1 VEAAPAEQRRLLEP
15 LIDRV
20 SVALFIMD
28 EQQQCRCMN
37 PAAEQ
42 LTGYAF
48 ARFAETPGRSLH
60 DIAHQAKP
68 DGRPYPLAESLFDRA
83 SFDRNQKQGEEM
95 LVHTN
100 GHSYPIAFT
109 ASPMCNQAGKPV
121 GAIIEVY
128 EVTKRHQT
136 EHELREAQARL
147 QHRNLELEQAVH
159 EKTVELRRSQES
171 LRALAGELN
180 LAEQRER
187 KRLATELHDHLQQML
202 VVGRLTI
209 GQGQRVAKGMP
220 ACETALK
227 KVDDILSD
235 ALTYSRTLVA
245 DLTPPVSCHHG
256 LAASLK
262 WLAEYMKRKHEQTV
276 AVVVPD
282 DQGLTL
288 PEGQRVML
296 FQSVRELLI
305 NSAKHAGT
313 GQATLTMEQ
322 RADYLCI
329 TVRDE
334 GTGFDLAAAAAAET
348 PSGGLSSKF
357 GLSSIQE
364 RMRALGGSFTIDSA
378 PEHGTRATLVLP
390 LTKSAET
397 VNWFISSSSP
407 GMPAQMTP
415 VPMRKDG

>member
-1 VEAAPAEQRRLLEP
+1 
-15 LIDRV
+15 
-20 SVALFIMD
+20 M
-28 EQQQCRCMN
+28 
-37 PAAEQ
+37 
-42 LTGYAF
+42 
-48 ARFAETPGRSLH
+48 
-60 DIAHQAKP
+60 
-68 DGRPYPLAESLFDRA
+68 
-83 SFDRNQKQGEEM
+83 QGEQM
-95 LVHTN
+95 FVHKN
-100 GHSYPIAFT
+100 GHCYPIAFT
-109 ASPMCNQAGKPV
+109 ASPMCNTAGKPV

-128 EVTKRHQT
+128 EVTKRRRT

-147 QHRNLELEQAVH
+147 QHRNIELEQAVH
-159 EKTVELRRSQES
+159 EKTVELRRSQER
-171 LRALAGELN
+171 LHALASELN

-209 GQGQRVAKGMP
+209 GQGQRVANGMP

-245 DLTPPVSCHHG
+245 ELTPPVSCDHG

-262 WLAEYMKRKHEQTV
+262 WLAEYMKKTYEQTV
-276 AVVVPD
+276 VLVVPD

-288 PEGQRVML
+288 PEGQRVLL

-322 RADYLCI
+322 RADHLYI

-334 GTGFDLAAAAAAET
+334 GTGFDLAAAAAET
-348 PSGGLSSKF
+348 PSGGISSKF

-378 PEHGTRATLVLP
+378 PGHGIRATLVVP

-397 VNWFISSSSP
+397 VNCFIRSSSP
-407 GMPAQMTP
+407 GMPAQMRL